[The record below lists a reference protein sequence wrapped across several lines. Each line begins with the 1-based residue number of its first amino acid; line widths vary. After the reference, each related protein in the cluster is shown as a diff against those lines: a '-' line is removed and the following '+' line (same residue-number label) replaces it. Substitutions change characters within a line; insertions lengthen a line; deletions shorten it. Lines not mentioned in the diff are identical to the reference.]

1 MFIFFLHSS
10 FSSFFFLSL
19 SLCPFSFTPC
29 FCLLALIIIMV
40 TAKGYFLTISTVGN
54 NGHFIL
60 GGEGYGQPWW
70 STPSP
75 LSLTEGS
82 SFRLVLAFGTAR
94 QEGFLLMCLSFTK
107 GCFAV
112 VSRLFLRAQ
121 CTERRHCTRQF
132 FSCTF
137 SLMCDMWTAGK
148 CLCCCY
154 LLLFEVLCLRKKV
167 QVLKKRQKPASLPFS
182 LSIFLFQLEYI
193 LQVIKNST
201 VADFHLMVVSP
212 IRR

>member
-107 GCFAV
+107 DV
-112 VSRLFLRAQ
+112 MLLFLGSCWEPSVQRGGTVHGSSSRA
-121 CTERRHCTRQF
+121 
-132 FSCTF
+132 
-137 SLMCDMWTAGK
+137 
-148 CLCCCY
+148 
-154 LLLFEVLCLRKKV
+154 
-167 QVLKKRQKPASLPFS
+167 
-182 LSIFLFQLEYI
+182 LS
-193 LQVIKNST
+193 
-201 VADFHLMVVSP
+201 H
-212 IRR
+212 